1 MRRRVIEV
9 SKGRI
14 VRDEQTGGYS
24 GGDLNQSTGE
34 FGALWREGL
43 E

>member
-9 SKGRI
+9 SQGRI
-14 VRDEQTGGYS
+14 VRDERTGGYDA
-24 GGDLNQSTGE
+24 GQSTRE

>member
-1 MRRRVIEV
+1 MRRRVIEL
-9 SKGRI
+9 SHGGI
-14 VRDEQTGGYS
+14 VRDEAGGGYLA
-24 GGDLNQSTGE
+24 GEAQSTQE